1 MGMGFWRYS
10 AGHHAQQACPLAP
23 FRRRVQI
30 TGENL
35 DCDAKVAFTALFEP
49 NAVIHSMEELIL
61 RLICHETPPFLCV
74 KRLAL

>member
-1 MGMGFWRYS
+1 MGFWLYS
-10 AGHHAQQACPLAP
+10 VAQQACPLAP

-35 DCDAKVAFTALFEP
+35 DCDAKVAVTAIFKA
-49 NAVIHSMEELIL
+49 NAIIHGMEALVLTVIHHEIL
-61 RLICHETPPFLCV
+61 PFLCI